1 MTALIICFSITLFCA
16 YNRKFVDGM
25 FYLPETGFFL
35 TLTFSNF
42 FLKPGYNELNI
53 ARYLKDFLL
62 NFNNN

>member
-1 MTALIICFSITLFCA
+1 
-16 YNRKFVDGM
+16 M
-25 FYLPETGFFL
+25 FYLPETVFFL